1 MAAIIT
7 IQTTG
12 EGQGWA
18 KEGTTGAA
26 GARGT
31 TCLEPLSMFFF
42 FFTFAYLLSTKFL
55 FALRTT
61 LMSTISYHHHTP
73 SPSPER
79 TQARDADASR
89 VLVCKFFFCP
99 LLNDYIFL
107 DCTYRTTT
115 RMTTANGH
123 HLWDNEQG
131 LEMHHL
137 CLESLVC
144 FFYFFRYVFSFFFFY
159 YSFNLPQCV
168 HHHHHY
174 HPQQQYHRPI
184 IKNVCKTLCLFLLSS
199 ILLPN

>member
-42 FFTFAYLLSTKFL
+42 FLLLLIFYLLNFYLHLELPWCRQSATTTTHHL
-55 FALRTT
+55 HPQNECRLEAHLR
-61 LMSTISYHHHTP
+61 LEFWYVNFFFVRYYIFRLCVRNHNQDDDG
-73 SPSPER
+73 ER
-79 TQARDADASR
+79 PPPLGRWTGTWDASSVSR
-89 VLVCKFFFCP
+89 VSG
-99 LLNDYIFL
+99 
-107 DCTYRTTT
+107 
-115 RMTTANGH
+115 M
-123 HLWDNEQG
+123 
-131 LEMHHL
+131 
-137 CLESLVC
+137 

-159 YSFNLPQCV
+159 YSFNLAQHV

-174 HPQQQYHRPI
+174 HPQWRELMSQVQVRFFLP
-184 IKNVCKTLCLFLLSS
+184 LFYFS
-199 ILLPN
+199 NY